1 VDLNLTDDQ
10 LAIRDMVRDFARK
23 EIAPNAVEW
32 DENQAFPRDLFTSLG
47 ELGMLGVLIPEEY
60 GGAGLGYVEYVTILE
75 EIGAADGA
83 VGLGV
88 AAHNSLCTNHIF
100 LFGSEEQRRELLPP
114 LASGDWIGAWG
125 LTEPEAGS
133 DAGGTRTTARRDD
146 DGWVLNG
153 AKSFI
158 THATVG
164 NVAVVMARTDPQ
176 AEKHHGISAFAV
188 PFDRPGVEAGKKEN
202 KLGMRASDT
211 STLIFEDCRVPGSAL
226 LGNEGEGFI
235 QAMKVLDGGRISI
248 AALALG
254 IARGALDAAL
264 AYAPVREQFGKPLS
278 SYQMIRAKI
287 ADMATQVDAARLLT
301 LRAAVLKQQGKET
314 TLESSMAK
322 LYASEVA
329 VKVAEEAIQIL
340 GGYGYTKD
348 YPVERA
354 WRDSKLCTIGEGTSE
369 MQRLVIAREVLR
381 GAAS

>member
-1 VDLNLTDDQ
+1 MDLNLTDDQ